1 MSYVKG
7 LVNCVIMK
15 TKNLQI
21 ELLKMDHARSLL
33 DYYEKNKEHL
43 RKWKPK
49 RDLEYYTI
57 DHFKKKITDSVQD
70 RSRGEIVRF
79 VLKLKYDPSIIGVIN
94 YTKILNGK
102 CWLGYSI
109 SKEYEGKGLIVEA
122 LNQTNQVVFDKKIL
136 K

>member
-1 MSYVKG
+1 MGAK
-7 LVNCVIMK
+7 K
-15 TKNLQI
+15 
-21 ELLKMDHARSLL
+21 RS
-33 DYYEKNKEHL
+33 
-43 RKWKPK
+43 RVFM
-49 RDLEYYTI
+49 I
-57 DHFKKKITDSVQD
+57 DHIKKKITDSVQD
-70 RSRGEIVRF
+70 VSRGETVRF

-122 LNQTNQVVFDKKIL
+122 LNQTDQVVFDKKIL

>member
-21 ELLKMDHARSLL
+21 EILKMDHARSLL

-57 DHFKKKITDSVQD
+57 DHFIKKITDSVQD
-70 RSRGEIVRF
+70 VSRGETVRF
-79 VLKLKYDPSIIGVIN
+79 VLKPKYDPSIIGVIN

-109 SKEYEGKGLIVEA
+109 SKEYEGKGLMV
-122 LNQTNQVVFDKKIL
+122 
-136 K
+136 